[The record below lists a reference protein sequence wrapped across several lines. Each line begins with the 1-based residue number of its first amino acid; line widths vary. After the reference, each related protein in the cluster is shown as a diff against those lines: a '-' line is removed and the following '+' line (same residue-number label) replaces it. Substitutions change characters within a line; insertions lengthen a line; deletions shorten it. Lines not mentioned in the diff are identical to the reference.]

1 MKNTAILLFIAA
13 ILSSCAI
20 FTKGQDGAPGKPGK
34 NAYGTE
40 NKFSQKLADSLKADK
55 YGMKPY
61 FIVMLTT
68 GKTKIEDKT
77 KMSELM
83 RGHLNNIGKLA
94 KEGKI
99 TVAGP
104 FLEKNERDYRGM
116 FIFNTD
122 SKETAESWLKT
133 DPAVEAG
140 VFSYEIFKWYGS
152 AALPMYLQ
160 YHDKVAKENP

>member
-1 MKNTAILLFIAA
+1 MKNIAILLFIST
-13 ILSSCAI
+13 ILTSCVVL
-20 FTKGQDGAPGKPGK
+20 TKGQDGAPGKQGK
-34 NAYGTE
+34 NAIESKTLF
-40 NKFSQKLADSLKADK
+40 NQKLADSLKADK

-61 FIVMLTT
+61 FIVMLTK
-68 GKTKIEDKT
+68 GKTKIEDKA

-83 RGHLNNIGKLA
+83 RGHLDNIGKLA

-116 FIFNTD
+116 FIFNTE
-122 SKETAESWLKT
+122 SKESAESWLKT
-133 DPAVEAG
+133 DPAVVAG

-152 AALPMYLQ
+152 AALPMYLP
-160 YHDKVAKENP
+160 YHDKVSKENP